1 MKEILVWFK
10 PGTGIKRYLLMQI
23 ISIAIFILAVMK
35 LISIEVITPKD
46 LVIYIA
52 LITVTMFGIVF
63 SFLLAQKRILSNT
76 LKNISKKNKNTELRN
91 LMYAD
96 PSRKKG
102 PKVVIIGGGS
112 GLSNILQSIKE
123 FTSNITTVIDVSESE
138 EINNDYS
145 KNAKV
150 TPGDIRKCIAAM
162 SISEEVVEKVLTNR
176 VESGLRKSHSIG
188 SLIISSL
195 ITATGSFQ
203 EALDKIPEIFKIE
216 GQILPTTMEET
227 SLCAGLENG
236 EIVVG
241 KDNISTRVIE
251 MKSPIKQ
258 VFLKE
263 GSVKANPK
271 VLDAIKHAN
280 IIILGPGSL
289 YTTVISNLLLNEI
302 SKAIVNSKAKKVFIA
317 NLMNS
322 PGETDGYT
330 LAKHVNEVERYLGK
344 HILDYVIANN
354 GEITNEMIKDFNQGI
369 STPVKLDLENIQN
382 RAICV
387 TPEDLVM
394 TAPSSI
400 IHDSKRVAEIILDIS
415 KTKRIGKLNILK
427 IKKKHLKKQKKLN
440 NKTKQFVEETKHTI
454 EEVVFEKN
462 TNEYKD

>member
-1 MKEILVWFK
+1 MKEMLVWFK

-23 ISIAIFILAVMK
+23 ISIAVFIVCVMR
-35 LISIEVITPKD
+35 LIGIDELDQIN
-46 LVIYIA
+46 LIIYIT
-52 LITVTMFGIVF
+52 LITISMFGIVF

-96 PSRKKG
+96 PARKKG

-112 GLSNILQSIKE
+112 GLSNILESIKE
-123 FTSNITTVIDVSESE
+123 FTSNITTVIDVSESQ

-162 SISEEVVEKVLTNR
+162 SVSGDVVEKVLTNR

-241 KDNISTRVIE
+241 KDNIPTRVTE

-271 VLDAIKHAN
+271 VLDAIKYAN
-280 IIILGPGSL
+280 VIILGPGAL
-289 YTTVISNLLLNEI
+289 YTTVISNLLLTDI

-354 GEITNEMIKDFNQGI
+354 GEITSEMGKDFNQGT
-369 STPVKLDLENIQN
+369 STPVRIDLENIQN

-400 IHDSKRVAEIILDIS
+400 IHDSKRVAEIILDIC
-415 KTKRIGKLNILK
+415 KTKKIGKLNILK
-427 IKKKHLKKQKKLN
+427 IKKKHVKKQKKLN
-440 NKTKQFVEETKHTI
+440 NKTKQYVDQTKQKI

-462 TNEYKD
+462 TDEYKD